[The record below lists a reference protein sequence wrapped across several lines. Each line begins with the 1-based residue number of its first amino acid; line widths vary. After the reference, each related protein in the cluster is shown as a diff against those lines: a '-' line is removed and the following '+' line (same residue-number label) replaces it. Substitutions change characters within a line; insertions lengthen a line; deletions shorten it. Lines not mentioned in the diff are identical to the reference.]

1 MRKLKFTTY
10 HVGEGGV
17 FWPQEIPGP
26 SDFADCMCWKVY
38 SYAMCV
44 LKAASKARLDRYYEK
59 ISELAEVVGEKH
71 WGHCM

>member
-17 FWPQEIPGP
+17 FRPREIPGP
-26 SDFADCMCWKVY
+26 SDFADWAKCWKVY

-59 ISELAEVVGEKH
+59 ISELAE
-71 WGHCM
+71 